1 MACKRGCT
9 ASAAL
14 PLSGVDMIDIAN
26 GRAKRTDKSDFG
38 HNRYV
43 SHHYLFSDL
52 HAGQIIDSRS
62 DRNNESHSERE
73 PPSG

>member
-9 ASAAL
+9 ASAVL

-26 GRAKRTDKSDFG
+26 GRAKRTYKSDLG

-43 SHHYLFSDL
+43 NHHYLCSDL
-52 HAGQIIDSRS
+52 HAGQIRDSRS
-62 DRNNESHSERE
+62 DSNNASHSERE